1 MSRVLNGDVLSGLF
15 VVLIGA
21 FAYASLGSVEIGVI
35 RDMGPGYLPRA
46 LVWMILATG
55 GVLTVRGVVRGGAA
69 LPEFQARPL
78 LLISL
83 ATVVFGATID
93 QLGMVV
99 AVVASTGVATLA
111 SSITRHRETPILC
124 VLLALG
130 AVLVFIKG
138 LGLTIPIWPR

>member
-1 MSRVLNGDVLSGLF
+1 MSRVLNADVLSGLF

-21 FAYASLGSVEIGVI
+21 FAYASLGSVEMGVI
-35 RDMGPGYLPRA
+35 RGMGPGYLPRA
-46 LVWMILATG
+46 LVWLILAAG
-55 GVLTVRGVVRGGAA
+55 GVLALRGVVRGGVA
-69 LPEFQARPL
+69 LPDFQARPL

-99 AVVASTGVATLA
+99 AVVASTVVATLA

-124 VLLALG
+124 ALLALG